1 MQKPFEE
8 AAFSLR
14 VGEIRARRASIPFLY
29 EDAPLIVQHAVYSV
43 ESVPVV

>member
-14 VGEIRARRASIPFLY
+14 VGEISDVVDT
-29 EDAPLIVQHAVYSV
+29 ESGVHLILRTS
-43 ESVPVV
+43 

>member
-14 VGEIRARRASIPFLY
+14 VGEISS
-29 EDAPLIVQHAVYSV
+29 DVVDTQSGVHLILRTG
-43 ESVPVV
+43 